1 MATCQHISHFTILG
15 RAFSK
20 DSKYGGRK
28 YQTIV
33 RAAARKHFPEPFEE
47 RNLFVEVHYFYTARN
62 LVDLD
67 NLLKGVLDGLKGAA
81 YTDDNQVAKVVT
93 QRYNVSPDYD
103 MENPLPEWLELLSK
117 SERSEFVA
125 VMVGHISCEL

>member
-1 MATCQHISHFTILG
+1 LTILG

-28 YQTIV
+28 YQTVV
-33 RAAARKHFPEPFEE
+33 RASAREYFPKLLEGK
-47 RNLFVEVHYFYTARN
+47 NLFVEVHYFYTIRH

-67 NLLKGVLDGLKGAA
+67 NLLKGILDGLKGIA
-81 YTDDNQVAKVVT
+81 YSDDNQVAKVVV

-117 SERSEFVA
+117 SEKSEFVA
-125 VMVGHISCEL
+125 VMLGHISCEF